1 MQEKRGPF
9 SFIVILVAGQD
20 PIRFLSRFVK
30 ESNHMKWTEPAYAKL
45 NLTLDILSRLPNG
58 YHSLA
63 MVMQSVSLHDTVILT
78 LAEPG
83 AGIRVECGEGAPTG
97 KENIVW
103 KAADAFF
110 RYCGRKTEDV
120 CFHIEKHT
128 PSQAGMGG
136 GSSDAAAALRLLN
149 RVFHAGL
156 TVQELRTIGAGVGA
170 DVPFCITGGTMQA
183 EGIGEVLTPV
193 TPLPSCGILLC
204 KPPIGVST
212 PEAFRLSDS
221 APAVEPHT
229 PAMVQALATGHLP
242 IIARCLHNRFQEI
255 LQLPQI
261 TAIVDAM
268 KKENALGA
276 CMTGSGSVVFGL
288 FPSEKEA
295 QQAAKAV
302 SPMGQVFVAHPIEE
316 EKIEE
321 ME

>member
-1 MQEKRGPF
+1 
-9 SFIVILVAGQD
+9 
-20 PIRFLSRFVK
+20 
-30 ESNHMKWTEPAYAKL
+30 MKWTEPAYAKL
-45 NLTLDILSRLPNG
+45 NLTLDILGRLPNG

-63 MVMQSVSLHDTVILT
+63 MVMQSVSLYDTVTLT

-83 AGIRVECGEGAPTG
+83 AGIQVECGEGAPSG
-97 KENIVW
+97 KDNIVW

-110 RYCGRKTEDV
+110 RYWGRKPEDV

-149 RVFHAGL
+149 RAFRAGL
-156 TVQELRTIGAGVGA
+156 TAQELRTIGAGVGA

-193 TPLPSCGILLC
+193 MSLPSCGILLC
-204 KPPIGVST
+204 KPPVGVST

-221 APAVEPHT
+221 APAVPPRT
-229 PAMVQALATGHLP
+229 PAMVQALETGTLST
-242 IIARCLHNRFQEI
+242 IAGCLYNRFQEI
-255 LQLPQI
+255 LQIPQI
-261 TAIVDAM
+261 TDIVDAM

-288 FPSEKEA
+288 FPSEEEA

-302 SPMGQVFVAHPIEE
+302 SGLGQVFVVHPVEE
-316 EKIEE
+316 QKIEE